1 MVIKKSR
8 LVPKHTHWM
17 SRLTFLSGL
26 LIAGN
31 SVAQEM
37 TYVAPD
43 VNIFE
48 SPEQVFEI
56 PGSGDYIGPAEIK
69 KYNFNNINDIFEK
82 FNWYLFKRGNW

>member
-31 SVAQEM
+31 SLAQEM

-48 SPEQVFEI
+48 SPEQVL
-56 PGSGDYIGPAEIK
+56 
-69 KYNFNNINDIFEK
+69 K
-82 FNWYLFKRGNW
+82 FPVLVIILVLLKLKNTILTILMIS

>member
-1 MVIKKSR
+1 MIIKKSR

-31 SVAQEM
+31 SFAQDM
-37 TYVAPD
+37 SLCRSD

-48 SPEQVFEI
+48 SPEQVL
-56 PGSGDYIGPAEIK
+56 
-69 KYNFNNINDIFEK
+69 KYLVLVITSDQRKLKNIISTTLMI
-82 FNWYLFKRGNW
+82 Y